1 MKTKIFIH
9 VNFIHSQWKI
19 NIAHQ
24 EIIKVHTNQENQ
36 IMKITDIEIIC
47 PKIQEKFQF
56 KEDSHHLLLRSL
68 SIFKNIELCKIF
80 MIGCFKYLY
89 SIQTHRFSYEV

>member
-1 MKTKIFIH
+1 
-9 VNFIHSQWKI
+9 
-19 NIAHQ
+19 
-24 EIIKVHTNQENQ
+24 
-36 IMKITDIEIIC
+36 MKIIDIEIIC

-56 KEDSHHLLLRSL
+56 KEDSHLLRSL

-89 SIQTHRFSYEV
+89 SIPDS

>member
-1 MKTKIFIH
+1 MKIKIPIH
-9 VNFIHSQWKI
+9 VNFMYNRWKI
-19 NIAHQ
+19 NIVHQ
-24 EIIKVHTNQENQ
+24 EIIKVDTNQETQ
-36 IMKITDIEIIC
+36 IMKIIDIEIIC

>member
-1 MKTKIFIH
+1 MKTKIPIH
-9 VNFIHSQWKI
+9 VNLIRSQWKI
-19 NIAHQ
+19 NIVYQ
-24 EIIKVHTNQENQ
+24 EIIKVDINQETQ
-36 IMKITDIEIIC
+36 TMKIIDIEIIC

-56 KEDSHHLLLRSL
+56 KEDSHLLRSL

-89 SIQTHRFSYEV
+89 SIPDS